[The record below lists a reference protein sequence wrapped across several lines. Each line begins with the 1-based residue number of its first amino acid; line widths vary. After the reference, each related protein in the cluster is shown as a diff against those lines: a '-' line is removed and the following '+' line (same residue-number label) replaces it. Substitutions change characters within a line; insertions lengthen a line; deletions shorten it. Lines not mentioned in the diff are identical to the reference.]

1 MRWRREATHR
11 LVAATEVQ
19 RLTGFSAKEV
29 LLQRDT
35 QRLVRIDEDGRR
47 HEFVR
52 IPVELLNADATD
64 GDGSRG

>member
-1 MRWRREATHR
+1 VTWRREATHR

-19 RLTGFSAKEV
+19 RLTGFDAKEI

-52 IPVELLNADATD
+52 IPVELLNGDATA
-64 GDGSRG
+64 GDDSNG